1 MLTVSHL
8 FIYPIKSLGGI
19 EVHSSYVGERGLQY
33 DRRWML
39 IDDQGRFITQREHKQ
54 LALFRTAIDTDHL
67 IVYHQQD
74 PYNKLLIPLKV
85 VANESLEVTIWE
97 DVCHATTI
105 NAAANTWFSE
115 RVGMS
120 LRLVYMP
127 DESKREVDPD
137 YAFEK
142 EITSFSDGYP
152 MLMIGQ
158 ASLDHLNAQLQHPL
172 PMDRFRPNIV
182 FTGGEPHQ
190 EDEMKAFS
198 INGLSML
205 GVKPCARCVMTTID
219 QSTGVA
225 GQEPLATLSTY
236 RKRNNK
242 IYFGQNVI
250 PKSFGSIKLGDHILN
265 V

>member
-1 MLTVSHL
+1 MLTVSQL

-39 IDDQGRFITQREHKQ
+39 IDQQGRFITQREHKQ
-54 LALFRTAIDTDHL
+54 LALFRTAIDADHL
-67 IVYHQQD
+67 IVHHQHD
-74 PYNKLLIPLKV
+74 PSNKLLIPLEI
-85 VANESLEVTIWE
+85 VANESLDVTIWE
-97 DVCHATTI
+97 DICRATRI
-105 NAAANTWFSE
+105 NRAVDDWFSE
-115 RVGMS
+115 RIGMK
-120 LRLVYMP
+120 LQLVYMP
-127 DESKREVDPD
+127 DESRREVDPD

-158 ASLDHLNAQLQHPL
+158 ASLDHLNAQLQQPL
-172 PMDRFRPNIV
+172 LMDRFRPNIV
-182 FTGGEPHQ
+182 FTGGAPHQ
-190 EDEMKAFS
+190 EDEMKSFC

-219 QSTGVA
+219 QATGA
-225 GQEPLATLSTY
+225 SGQEPLATLSTY

-250 PKSFGSIKLGDHILN
+250 PKSFGMIKVGDTISA
-265 V
+265 

>member
-1 MLTVSHL
+1 MLTVSQL

-19 EVHSSYVGERGLQY
+19 EVPSSYVGERGFQY

-39 IDDQGRFITQREHKQ
+39 IDQQGRFITQREHKQ
-54 LALFRTAIDTDHL
+54 LALFKTAIDTDHL
-67 IVYHQQD
+67 IIYHQQD
-74 PYNKLLIPLKV
+74 PSNKLFIPLQ
-85 VANESLEVTIWE
+85 VATNESLDVTIWE
-97 DVCHATTI
+97 DVCRATTI
-105 NAAANTWFSE
+105 NPAADAWFSE
-115 RVGMS
+115 RVGMN

-127 DESKREVDPD
+127 DESRREVDPD

-152 MLMIGQ
+152 ILMIGQ
-158 ASLDHLNAQLQHPL
+158 ASLDHLNAQLEQTL

-190 EDEMKAFS
+190 EDEMKSFS
-198 INGLSML
+198 INGVKML

-219 QSTGVA
+219 QATGTA
-225 GQEPLATLSTY
+225 GHEPLATLSTY

-242 IYFGQNVI
+242 ILFGQNVI
-250 PKSFGSIKLGDHILN
+250 PKSFGMIKVGDSISA
-265 V
+265 

>member
-1 MLTVSHL
+1 MLTVSQL

-19 EVHSSYVGERGLQY
+19 EVQSSHVGERGLQY

-39 IDDQGRFITQREHKQ
+39 IDEQGRFITQREHKQ
-54 LALFRTAIDTDHL
+54 LALFRTAIDADHL

-74 PYNKLLIPLKV
+74 PSNKLFVPLQ
-85 VANESLEVTIWE
+85 VAADQSLEVTIWE
-97 DVCHATTI
+97 DVCRATAI
-105 NAAANTWFSE
+105 NAAADAWFSE
-115 RVGMS
+115 RVGMK

-127 DESKREVDPD
+127 DGSRREVDPD

-142 EITSFSDGYP
+142 ENTSFSDGYP

-158 ASLDHLNAQLQHPL
+158 ASLDHLNAQLQQPL

-190 EDEMKAFS
+190 EDQMKSFS
-198 INGLSML
+198 IKGMKML

-219 QSTGVA
+219 QATGAA

-250 PKSFGSIKLGDHILN
+250 PKSFGIINVGDTISA
-265 V
+265 

>member
-1 MLTVSHL
+1 MLTISHL

-19 EVHSSYVGERGLQY
+19 EVPSSYVGERGFQY

-39 IDDQGRFITQREHKQ
+39 IDQQGRFITQREHKQ
-54 LALFRTAIDTDHL
+54 LALFKTAIDTDHL
-67 IVYHQQD
+67 IIYHQQD
-74 PYNKLLIPLKV
+74 PSNKLFIPLQ
-85 VANESLEVTIWE
+85 VATNESLDVTIWE
-97 DVCHATTI
+97 DVCRATTI
-105 NAAANTWFSE
+105 NPAVDAWFSE
-115 RVGMS
+115 RVGMN

-127 DESKREVDPD
+127 DESRREVDPD

-152 MLMIGQ
+152 ILMIGQ
-158 ASLDHLNAQLQHPL
+158 ASLDHLNAQLQQPL
-172 PMDRFRPNIV
+172 LMDRFRPNIV

-198 INGLSML
+198 IHGIKML

-219 QSTGVA
+219 QQTGAA
-225 GQEPLATLSTY
+225 GHEPLATLSTY
-236 RKRNNK
+236 RKHNNK

-250 PKSFGSIKLGDHILN
+250 PKSFGMIKVGDTLSA
-265 V
+265 

>member
-1 MLTVSHL
+1 MLTVSQL

-19 EVHSSYVGERGLQY
+19 EVQSTHVGERGFQY

-39 IDDQGRFITQREHKQ
+39 IDEQGRFITQREHKQ
-54 LALFRTAIDTDHL
+54 LALFRTAIDADHL

-74 PYNKLLIPLKV
+74 PSNKLFVPLQ
-85 VANESLEVTIWE
+85 VAADQSLEVTIWE
-97 DVCHATTI
+97 DVCRATAI
-105 NAAANTWFSE
+105 NVAADTWFSE
-115 RVGMS
+115 RVGMK

-127 DESKREVDPD
+127 DGSRREVDPD

-158 ASLDHLNAQLQHPL
+158 ASLDHLNAQLQHSL

-182 FTGGEPHQ
+182 FTGGEPYQ
-190 EDEMKAFS
+190 EDQMKSFS
-198 INGLSML
+198 IKGLKML

-219 QSTGVA
+219 QATGAA

-250 PKSFGSIKLGDHILN
+250 PKSFGIINVGDTISA
-265 V
+265 

>member
-1 MLTVSHL
+1 MLTVSQL

-19 EVHSSYVGERGLQY
+19 EVQSSYVGERGLQY

-54 LALFRTAIDTDHL
+54 LALFKTSIDNDHL

-74 PYNKLLIPLKV
+74 PSDQLFIPLQGV
-85 VANESLEVTIWE
+85 TNESLDVTIWE
-97 DVCHATTI
+97 DVCSANTI
-105 NAAANTWFSE
+105 NPAADTWFSD
-115 RVGMS
+115 RVGMN

-127 DESKREVDPD
+127 DESRREVDPD

-158 ASLDHLNAQLQHPL
+158 ASLDHLNAQLEHPL

-182 FTGGEPHQ
+182 LNGGAPQQ
-190 EDEMKAFS
+190 EDDLKSFS

-219 QSTGVA
+219 QATGA
-225 GQEPLATLSTY
+225 SGQEPLATLSTY

-250 PKSFGSIKLGDHILN
+250 PKSFGMINVGDTISA
-265 V
+265 